1 MKRLGI
7 VLVSALAGAAIML
20 IAIVWWD
27 STRPVSV
34 VVTSDVAATI
44 VVQVDGAVASPGAV
58 ALPAGAR
65 LEQAITAAGGLTT
78 DADLSHLYLA
88 ARLGDGER
96 IVVPTVT
103 VATAPV
109 GHAAGNATTPS
120 AASTTGAPASQVNL
134 NTASVDE
141 LDALP
146 GIGPVLAQRI
156 VDYRQSHGPF
166 TSVDQLLDVEGI
178 GPSLLERLRPLVT
191 VGG

>member
-20 IAIVWWD
+20 VAIVWWD

-44 VVQVDGAVASPGAV
+44 VVQVEGAVASPGAV

-96 IVVPTVT
+96 IVVPTVA
-103 VATAPV
+103 VATAPAD
-109 GHAAGNATTPS
+109 GATSS
-120 AASTTGAPASQVNL
+120 AAASSADTATFVPAGLINL
-134 NTASVDE
+134 NTASVAE

-156 VDYRQSHGPF
+156 VDYRGSHGPF

-178 GPSLLERLRPLVT
+178 GASLLEKLRPLVT